1 MIDDAIYVLTNTKA
15 RAAEVLSTYMYTAAF
30 HAHLAVFASPQR
42 LYAPH
47 KKAIIHCG
55 YDGKKS
61 FPTTKSYRTLYAHVS
76 AGYYVCNPA
85 YMCLYQFRTY
95 LSSPA

>member
-30 HAHLAVFASPQR
+30 HAHR

-55 YDGKKS
+55 YGGKKS

-85 YMCLYQFRTY
+85 YMCLYKFCTY